1 MSFIPGADTTAPK
14 LKDNAIV
21 KYDGEFDVFRKAG
34 EYLNVLDRYMAI
46 RYEQVICNGERNN
59 AEGKPI
65 YTYEIL
71 ASRIGSAHG
80 FSVMKT
86 SDNLSKAMIAAY
98 DEAICLITG
107 MKDGKVVRDEN
118 GNPVKS
124 ALCDSS
130 RPIAKWMG
138 PLAIVKA
145 QSRLAWLRQQ
155 NTGTVIKFI
164 EYRDSDTGEYL
175 GTLVQIR
182 SNGSSVD
189 TIGNVFKIPGSKA
202 LIAREHY
209 YANWIISYL
218 KKVPDL
224 TSITLDTT
232 TVKKESK
239 LELIAASK
247 KNVTEILD
255 HQYIYIQGAC
265 APRDYVESIIKK
277 QQIADKKAIS
287 SK

>member
-1 MSFIPGADTTAPK
+1 MSFIPGTDTTSPK
-14 LKDNAIV
+14 IKVNINSII
-21 KYDGEFDVFRKAG
+21 KYNTSDEAEVFKKAG

-46 RYEQVICNGERNN
+46 RCEQVVEERKN

-65 YTYEIL
+65 YTYEVF
-71 ASRIGSAHG
+71 ASRIGSAYG

-86 SDNLSKAMIAAY
+86 ADSLSKAMIAAY
-98 DEAICLITG
+98 EEAICLITG
-107 MKDGKVVRDEN
+107 MRDGKVIRDKN

-130 RPIAKWMG
+130 RPIAKWIG
-138 PLAIVKA
+138 PLAIIKA

-155 NTGTVIKFI
+155 NTGVVIKFN

-182 SNGSSVD
+182 ANGSNVD
-189 TIGNVFKIPGSKA
+189 TIGNVFKIPGSKS

-209 YANWIISYL
+209 YANWIINYL

-224 TSITLDTT
+224 TPKSIMLDTT
-232 TVKKESK
+232 IVEKKSIIEY
-239 LELIAASK
+239 K

-265 APRDYVESIIKK
+265 APRDYVEFIIKK